1 MRCTLL
7 GRALGQVATLLA
19 LATLLVMLPAAAA
32 AQAPVADGSA
42 TRESARRSPLQEG
55 LPLAIDRVLEFTTR
69 EGTWMSLDVSA
80 DGRQIV
86 FDLLGDIYV
95 MPSTGGGATALTR
108 GLGVNAMPRFSP
120 DGRRVVFVSDRDG
133 GNNVWILST
142 DLRDTV
148 QVTRGKTSSYES
160 PTFTPDGEYI
170 VTTRQNK
177 LHLYHIRG
185 GAGQQLISEPAN
197 LRTTGAAITPDG
209 RYIWYAR
216 RTGSWQYNT
225 PLSDYQ
231 LAVFDR
237 ETGESSQRSFRY
249 GSAFRPTL
257 SPDGR
262 WLVYG
267 TRHIAETGLR
277 IRDLETGDERW
288 LAYPVQRDEQE
299 SRASNDVYPGMA
311 FTPDSRHLVAFWGGR
326 IWRVPVAGGDAVE
339 IPFEADVSIP
349 LGPRVFFEYGVD
361 DARTFDVRQIRDAV
375 PSPDGRRLAF
385 TALGKLYVMDWP
397 EGTPRRLTN
406 SELQEHQ
413 PTWSPDGRYVAY
425 TTWSQEHG
433 GHIYRVGS
441 NARAAAPQR
450 LTVQAAFY
458 QQPEYAPDG
467 SRIVAVRG
475 PRSAFADALTQGAPG
490 GATEVVWIAANGG
503 GATMIAPTGG
513 LANPHFVRSETDRI
527 YLSGGRGL
535 VSMRWDGT
543 DIREHVRVTG
553 PTPPGATGSGP
564 NASWIRMAPAGSQA
578 LAHIG
583 NDLYVVTVPVI
594 GGRTPV
600 ISVANP
606 ENASFPARRLTDIGG
621 QFPAWSHDAQRV
633 HWSIGNAHVV
643 YDLPRAEAFDDS
655 VRSARRLQQQAAA
668 PAQTDTAAQQPAQRD
683 TTRARYEPVERR
695 IRIVAQRDVPQG
707 SAVLRGGR
715 AITMRGTEVIEDADI
730 VVRDNRI
737 VAVGRRGTVD
747 VPAGARIFDV
757 AGTTI
762 LPGYVDT
769 HAHLRPSFNIHRDQV
784 WSYAA
789 NLAYGVT
796 TTRDPQTGSTDVL
809 SYSDRVETGEIVGPR
824 IYSTGPGVFGGEGIR
839 DLEHARRVL
848 RRYSDYYDTKTI
860 KQYVAGNREQRQ
872 WVIQAAREQ
881 RLMPTT
887 EGSLDFRMGIT
898 EAIDG
903 YSGHEHSWPAFPY
916 YSDMFRLFA
925 ESGIYYTPTILVAY
939 GAPWAEE
946 YFYATEDVLGDRKLR
961 TFTPWAEIEQK
972 ALRRGGQGGR
982 AGWFHP
988 EVHGFQRIGEQ
999 VRDFVAAGGRVG
1011 VGSHGQ
1017 LQGLGYHWELWAMQS
1032 GGLPEHDALRAAT
1045 IVGAEAL
1052 GLQRDIG
1059 SIEVGKL
1066 ADLVI
1071 LAANPLDGIRN
1082 SNTVRYVM
1090 KNGRLY
1096 DGDSLDEL
1104 HPRQRTGGPFYWE
1117 GGDPGALPGIRP

>member
-1 MRCTLL
+1 MPRFLCT
-7 GRALGQVATLLA
+7 A
-19 LATLLVMLPAAAA
+19 LLVPTLMVGLAPLPAVAR
-32 AQAPVADGSA
+32 QDAPPPASA
-42 TRESARRSPLQEG
+42 PRDTAARRNPLQEG
-55 LPLAIDRVLEFTTR
+55 LPLEVDRVLEFTTR
-69 EGTWMSLDVSA
+69 EGSWMSLDVSP
-80 DGRQIV
+80 DGDRIV
-86 FDLLGDIYV
+86 FDLLGDLYLL
-95 MPSTGGGATALTR
+95 PATGGKATPLTH
-108 GLGVNAMPRFSP
+108 GMGVNAMPRFSP

-160 PTFTPDGEYI
+160 PTFTPDGDYI
-170 VTTRQNK
+170 VVTRQNK
-177 LHLYHIRG
+177 LHLYHVRG
-185 GAGQQLISEPAN
+185 GTGHQLITEPPA
-197 LRTTGAAITPDG
+197 LRTTGAAVSPDG

-231 LAVFDR
+231 LAVYDR
-237 ETGESSQRSFRY
+237 ETGESTQRSFRY

-267 TRHIAETGLR
+267 TRHIADTGLR
-277 IRDLETGDERW
+277 IRDLATGDERW

-326 IWRVPVAGGDAVE
+326 IWRVPVEGGPAVE
-339 IPFEADVSIP
+339 IPFEANLRIP
-349 LGPRVFFEYGVD
+349 LGPRVFFEYPID
-361 DARTFDVRQIRDAV
+361 DAPTFDVRQIRDAV

-385 TALGKLYVMDWP
+385 VALGKLYVMDWP
-397 EGTPRRLTN
+397 DGVPHRLTDT
-406 SELQEHQ
+406 SLHEHQ
-413 PTWSPDGRYVAY
+413 PAWSPDGQTIVF
-425 TTWSQEHG
+425 TTWSQQDG
-433 GHIYRVGS
+433 GHLYRIRS
-441 NARAAAPQR
+441 TARGGAPQR
-450 LTVQAAFY
+450 LTSRPAFY
-458 QQPEYAPDG
+458 QQPAYSPDG
-467 SRIVAVRG
+467 RRIVAVRG
-475 PRSAFADALTQGAPG
+475 PASAFAEALTQGAPG
-490 GATEVVWIAANGG
+490 GASEFVWVPAGG
-503 GATMIAPTGG
+503 GEATMIAPVGG
-513 LANPHFVRSETDRI
+513 LSNPHFVRADTGRV
-527 YLSGGRGL
+527 YASGARGL

-543 DIREHVRVTG
+543 DVREHVRVTG
-553 PTPPGATGSGP
+553 PPAPGATGAGP
-564 NASWIRMAPAGSQA
+564 AASWIRMAPVGDQA
-578 LAHIG
+578 LAQVG
-583 NDLYVVTVPVI
+583 NDLYVVTVPVV
-594 GGRTPV
+594 GGRTPA
-600 ISVANP
+600 ISVASP
-606 ENASFPARRLTDIGG
+606 DNAAFPSRRLTDIGG
-621 QFPAWSHDAQRV
+621 QFPAWSHDAMRV

-643 YDLPRAEAFDDS
+643 YDLERARAFDDS
-655 VRSARRLQQQAAA
+655 VRAARRARGEPAA
-668 PAQTDTAAQQPAQRD
+668 PRDTAAAGGQAARDTAASRQQP
-683 TTRARYEPVERR
+683 RYEPVERR
-695 IRIVAQRDVPQG
+695 VRVAARRDIPEG
-707 SAVLRGGR
+707 IAVLRGGR
-715 AITMRGTEVIEDADI
+715 AITMRGAEVIEDADI
-730 VVRDNRI
+730 VVRDSRI
-737 VAVGRRGTVD
+737 IAVGRRGTVD
-747 VPAGARIFDV
+747 VPAGARVIDV
-757 AGTTI
+757 AGRTVV
-762 LPGYVDT
+762 PGFVDT

-809 SYSDRVETGEIVGPR
+809 SYSDRVETGEILGPR

-839 DLEHARRVL
+839 DLDHARRVL

-903 YSGHEHSWPAFPY
+903 YSGHEHTWPAFPY
-916 YSDMFRLFA
+916 YSDLFRLFA

-946 YFYATEDVLGDRKLR
+946 YFYATEDVLGDAKLR
-961 TFTPWAEIEQK
+961 RFTPWAEIEQK
-972 ALRRGGQGGR
+972 ALRRGGGGGR

-988 EVHGFQRIGEQ
+988 EVHGFRAIGEQ

-1017 LQGLGYHWELWAMQS
+1017 LQGLGYHWELWAMAS
-1032 GGLPEHDALRAAT
+1032 GGLPAHDALRAAT
-1045 IVGAEAL
+1045 IVGAEAI

-1059 SIEVGKL
+1059 SIEPGKL
-1066 ADLVI
+1066 ADLVV
-1071 LAANPLDGIRN
+1071 LDGNPLDDLRHT
-1082 SNTVRYVM
+1082 NTVRYVM

-1096 DGDSLDEL
+1096 AGDTLDEL
-1104 HPRQRTGGPFYWE
+1104 HPRPRAAGPFYWS
-1117 GGDPGALPGIRP
+1117 GGEPDAAAGMRR